1 MLGNHLGEEGFEGVY
16 CQLDG
21 LHSLKDYGG
30 AILGMPA
37 MDFPHLKITHVVA
50 VDELGVVDPPDNAP
64 FTLLYRIMCKAE
76 SRTAWHSCGV
86 LRWAAVLGVAAGT
99 RAPAARLRR

>member
-1 MLGNHLGEEGFEGVY
+1 
-16 CQLDG
+16 
-21 LHSLKDYGG
+21 
-30 AILGMPA
+30 
-37 MDFPHLKITHVVA
+37 
-50 VDELGVVDPPDNAP
+50 LGVVDPPDNAP